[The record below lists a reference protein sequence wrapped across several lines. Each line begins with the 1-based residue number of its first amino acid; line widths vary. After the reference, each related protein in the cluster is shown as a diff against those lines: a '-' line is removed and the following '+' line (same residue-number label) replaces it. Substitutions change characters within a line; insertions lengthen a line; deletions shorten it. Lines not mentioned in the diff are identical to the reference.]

1 MINEHGEEVLYVAVQ
16 DGHWFYVMDEYNGD
30 CGWQFILISP
40 KAAAT
45 AFKLGIP
52 VTNALPW
59 KSTSE
64 ANSRSGRNETR
75 SMTPQPKANAVKP
88 AHRSPPRVVLE
99 FFFQLARENLAKRRI
114 RAAGPPSQDRPAVNS
129 NHLKSHRN
137 ALRKTSFPLF
147 STTAPCPMMI

>member
-1 MINEHGEEVLYVAVQ
+1 MRSRDYGRRFLSDPREKLPGHGRYEGFTSL
-16 DGHWFYVMDEYNGD
+16 
-30 CGWQFILISP
+30 
-40 KAAAT
+40 
-45 AFKLGIP
+45 
-52 VTNALPW
+52 VTKTLPW

-114 RAAGPPSQDRPAVNS
+114 RAARSEERRV
-129 NHLKSHRN
+129 
-137 ALRKTSFPLF
+137 
-147 STTAPCPMMI
+147 